1 MTAPSPAASK
11 SLLLSRRFAPL
22 FWCQFFSAFS
32 DNFLKNALAFL
43 IVFHIGGSLAEPLT
57 QLAAAVFIAPYFFLS
72 AFGGQMADRYDKAIV
87 ARRLKLAEIAIA
99 VIAIIGFAIHS
110 VPVLFAALFGFGV
123 IGSLFG
129 PIKYGILPDLLDK
142 SELPAANALVEGATF
157 MAILLGTIVG
167 GLAAKDGGDP
177 ASFSGLMLVFALL
190 CWGSSL
196 LIPKVGSGA
205 PDLVISTNIVR
216 STAEL
221 IRHLRGDRRLWWG
234 ALVTSWFWLVG
245 AVVLSLLPPLVKSI
259 VGGNEDVVTIYLAVF
274 SIAVA
279 VGSGLAAWLCSGRIV
294 VLPTFVGAVGLCLF
308 AIDLGWA
315 TYGLPLK
322 LEQVGVRETFETALG
337 LRMAIDLAGLAISG
351 GLYIVPTFAAVQAWA
366 GADRRARVIAAV
378 NVLNAAFMVGGTIVV
393 ALLQLALG
401 LSAPGVCLLIGVC
414 TLVVAVL
421 IAHTMPTN
429 PVMDFLSILFRAF

>member
-1 MTAPSPAASK
+1 MTDPSTAASK

-32 DNFLKNALAFL
+32 DNFLKNALVFL
-43 IVFHIGGSLAEPLT
+43 ILFKIGGSAAESLIT
-57 QLAAAVFIAPYFFLS
+57 LAAAVFIAPYFFLS
-72 AFGGQMADRYDKAIV
+72 ALGGEIADRYDKSVIAQ
-87 ARRLKLAEIAIA
+87 RLKLIEIGVSI
-99 VIAIIGFAIHS
+99 IAIIGFIMHS
-110 VPVLFAALFGFGV
+110 VPLLFVALFAFGV
-123 IGSLFG
+123 IGSQFG

-167 GLAAKDGGDP
+167 GMAAKDGGDP
-177 ASFSGLMLVFALL
+177 SHFAGAMLVCALL

-205 PDLVISTNIVR
+205 PDLKISVNIIS
-216 STAEL
+216 STGRL
-221 IRHLRGDRRLWWG
+221 LRHLRDDRRLWWG

-245 AVVLSLLPPLVKSI
+245 AVVLSLLPPLVKT
-259 VGGNEDVVTIYLAVF
+259 VLGGTEEVVTVFLTVF
-274 SIAVA
+274 SVAVA
-279 VGSGLAAWLCSGRIV
+279 VGSGLAAWLSAGRV
-294 VLPTFVGAVGLCLF
+294 VILPTLIGAIGLGAF
-308 AIDLGWA
+308 AIDLGWTTYA
-315 TYGLPLK
+315 TPPAIVPAG
-322 LEQVGVRETFETALG
+322 VGEVFGSVRG
-337 LRMAIDLAGLAISG
+337 LRVMVDLAGLAISG

-414 TLVVAVL
+414 TLAIAVL
-421 IAHTMPTN
+421 IARTM
-429 PVMDFLSILFRAF
+429 